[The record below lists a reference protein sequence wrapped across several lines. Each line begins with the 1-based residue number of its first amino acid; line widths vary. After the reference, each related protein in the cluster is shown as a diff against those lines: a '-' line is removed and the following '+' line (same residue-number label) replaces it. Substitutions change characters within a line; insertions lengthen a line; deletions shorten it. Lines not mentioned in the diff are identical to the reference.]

1 MRRGILSE
9 DSFEAALELESG
21 LSLRRMGVGGPSDS
35 KLHSRRMDG
44 GVGSDLLFP
53 RDACFGIFIWVM
65 ENMRWSALACVSCS
79 AVMVCGSMLL
89 MSGVVSE
96 RKRSMFAWSSSA

>member
-9 DSFEAALELESG
+9 DSFEAALELEFGLYLRKMGASG
-21 LSLRRMGVGGPSDS
+21 LSAS
-35 KLHSRRMDG
+35 KLHSRKVDG
-44 GVGSDLLFP
+44 GVGSDLLFTK
-53 RDACFGIFIWVM
+53 DACFGIFIWVM
-65 ENMRWSALACVSCS
+65 ENVRWSALACANCS

-89 MSGVVSE
+89 MLGLVSR